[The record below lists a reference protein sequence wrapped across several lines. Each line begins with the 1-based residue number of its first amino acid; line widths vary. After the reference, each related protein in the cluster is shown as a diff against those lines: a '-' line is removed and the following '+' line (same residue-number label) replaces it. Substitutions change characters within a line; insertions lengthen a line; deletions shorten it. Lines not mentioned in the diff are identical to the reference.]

1 MESSKRK
8 TRLKPEKKLLFVWG
22 HRVKQA
28 FIEKHPTKFKWNC
41 TINTDKCRHT
51 NIDHLYQTAAVRR
64 LKKVASLTPQTAEI
78 SGEY

>member
-28 FIEKHPTKFKWNC
+28 FIEKHPTKLNG
-41 TINTDKCRHT
+41 TARLIQANVD
-51 NIDHLYQTAAVRR
+51 IQT
-64 LKKVASLTPQTAEI
+64 
-78 SGEY
+78 